1 MYHFKISVIGSTSRG
16 NCYLLKGDSETLIIE
31 AGMRFSEVQES
42 MNYEIENIVG
52 CLVSHAHRDH
62 SKYTK
67 EFIKYGIDCY
77 MTPETSKKLGLKHHR
92 IHNIQTEEIFKVGNF
107 EIIAFPTKHD
117 CDGSV
122 GFLIRHEYLGTL
134 LFATDTYYI
143 DYQFEGL
150 NHILIEANYDKQIL
164 ADNIIDGKIP
174 QVVAKRVRK
183 SHFEIDNLKDFL
195 INSDLSQVKEIV
207 LLHLSDGNSNAKVFQ
222 KKISEATFITTYV
235 ADSNMEIILPP
246 VE

>member
-1 MYHFKISVIGSTSRG
+1 MHHFKLSVIGSTSRG
-16 NCYLLKGDSETLIIE
+16 NCYLLKGDSETLVLE
-31 AGMRFSEVQES
+31 AGMRFSEIQEN

-52 CLVSHAHRDH
+52 CLITHSHGDH

-67 EFIKYGIDCY
+67 DYLKYGIDCY
-77 MTPETSKKLGLKHHR
+77 MTPETSKKLKLKHHR
-92 IHNIQTEEIFKVGNF
+92 VHNIKTEEIFNVGNF
-107 EIIAFPTKHD
+107 EVIAFPTKHD

-122 GFLIRHEYLGTL
+122 GFLVRHKGLGTL

-143 DYQFEGL
+143 DYDFQGL

-164 ADNIIDGKIP
+164 ADNIIEGKIP

-183 SHFEIDNLKDFL
+183 SHFEIDNLKEFL
-195 INSDLSQVKEIV
+195 MNSDLSQVKEIV
-207 LLHLSDGNSNAKVFQ
+207 LLHLSDGNSNAKEFQ
-222 KKISEATFITTYV
+222 KRIQESTFITTYV